1 VRKVAEAARKLQEQ
15 RLMLSEDV
23 KLIIQEAEAG
33 DVLR

>member
-15 RLMLSEDV
+15 RLMLPEDV
-23 KLIIQEAEAG
+23 ELVIQEAEAG